1 MESRPADDASTDEKS
16 SPHEGSDQVMWPNST
31 MPLELLSRLQTP
43 DTITE
48 TDDFPWPYSASPSNT
63 PQSTITSSIP
73 DPTLPHIPVPVPPVT
88 PSQAH
93 RIPIIEKPKVIKIP
107 PAEQEIT
114 RLRRES
120 YVMFLKKKREQNVQ
134 PPATRNAL
142 RDLPLTEIPLFVP
155 PDRIEDEVMASN
167 DCAAVEEWVNAHL
180 TKGNTQLIPV
190 SDAYL
195 AASEPKK
202 QVAMYQSKLEYS
214 DVTQVNVISSTEK
227 TPLQGAGIDSTSLL
241 RLGMPK
247 PMVERIYRGLFV
259 YTSGFHTLIHD
270 LGRHCPAY
278 AESHIAAN
286 IWLAFLHLLEKCEDG
301 RYEMA
306 MLKFNHATSIWKKNK
321 MKEYELEKEALTSE
335 VNAVQGQLLAEK
347 NVVADTLTKLADQVE
362 ETRLVN
368 EKMQQA
374 QRKFGDYEDDIR
386 MLRLEIM
393 DLEDKLAQKTEQQNQ
408 TSSALSLALTQ
419 KSDVENEVANLK
431 AQILILQDKLEKHE
445 VNKVRT
451 SNRIRE
457 LQSSSQALR
466 DNVDALKNDV
476 RLLTMDKTKLT
487 ADRMLY
493 LEKSTV
499 LDKDLELLKIH
510 AAEVTALTVSQKHD
524 IDERDATILSLKNA
538 MEADR
543 NAFVTLQNE
552 IARLTALTHQQKLD
566 NGVLEAQT
574 QLLLIEKNNASQ
586 KEGDKARIERLL
598 NKKVELEKEI
608 DLLRQEK
615 EQGQEQI
622 WNLRAS
628 LEALENDLHHSKRAY
643 ANSQTSLAQAERICE
658 HMRGQ
663 LQEMERANDR
673 LTSTLA
679 SQKQQSKLL
688 DDASREQV
696 EKMEMELRVVMGQ
709 MREMVY
715 TRRENEAQI
724 NDLSKSLEANAVE
737 MKLNKQRIEKGDKA
751 LAAMT
756 FERDTLL
763 RDKRIA
769 QLEHSTNQ
777 AMVNRLN
784 QATSQLME
792 KIRLNEVNY
801 DEAMQEL
808 KMHYDNAFRAPP
820 QLSSSASGVD
830 LHSTHQKA
838 LHPSINRGANA
849 VGMQSS
855 VSGLLDL
862 IAMQA
867 GGDGG
872 EMGGSSYGNK
882 PRLSRMDSHSSR
894 PRRRSLKGGAIPR
907 QNEYTI
913 VELTNQLKQRDA
925 TIARMEETIEET
937 RFALKMENVAMGRE
951 KSRTSRL
958 EECMEMAEN
967 DYATL
972 KVTTSQR
979 HGAITMNL
987 LQVQS
992 DLKDYKARVHT
1003 LRAYLREY
1011 KTHLDHM
1018 GMHAEDSRGSLMIVR
1033 QKFITRLDEEVQAT
1047 EEMTENTTQTYPPRR
1062 SPVKERA
1069 KLKQTIFCAPELA
1082 ANDVLNNITDL
1093 LPDEELDNHFFSLT
1107 HHGELATREYRQG
1120 YLLESHR
1127 VNRFQPLP
1135 QLSSTSPTKGRSAD
1149 PPSDV
1154 STPHLRSQIA
1164 VQYRNEFGFVNRVAE
1179 TNVSPFVFDGV
1190 KKARTPMSVAEK
1202 LAREL
1207 QIQENERLMQEISG
1221 DNGKV
1226 SSSRPPG
1233 RPSPGG
1239 PKKAT
1244 MAMQQRK
1251 GVHQESTSA
1260 TDGTR
1265 GGAPNQRP
1273 APPTK
1278 PKKQHQHVKPR
1289 PNNRDNAAVSTTTAQ
1304 TEVESDLLLLESLR
1318 AREHATPYTPEV
1330 GQRRREPQYDD
1341 EEYESDDD
1349 GLNLG
1354 SFFVEEGGMLK
1365 RRAGGMDGQRIPT
1378 LLEQK
1383 VKESRANEA
1392 MREAAS
1398 PTLRL
1403 VGWELGRQGGNSDAS
1418 SLPPI
1423 LYPITKS

>member
-1 MESRPADDASTDEKS
+1 MESTPADDASTDEKS
-16 SPHEGSDQVMWPNST
+16 SPHGSQSS
-31 MPLELLSRLQTP
+31 LSFCLRCGLL
-43 DTITE
+43 
-48 TDDFPWPYSASPSNT
+48 
-63 PQSTITSSIP
+63 
-73 DPTLPHIPVPVPPVT
+73 
-88 PSQAH
+88 
-93 RIPIIEKPKVIKIP
+93 EKPKVIKIP

-335 VNAVQGQLLAEK
+335 VNAVQ
-347 NVVADTLTKLADQVE
+347 
-362 ETRLVN
+362 
-368 EKMQQA
+368 MQQA
-374 QRKFGDYEDDIR
+374 QRKFGDFDDDIR

-487 ADRMLY
+487 ADRM
-493 LEKSTV
+493 KSTV

-673 LTSTLA
+673 LTST
-679 SQKQQSKLL
+679 
-688 DDASREQV
+688 
-696 EKMEMELRVVMGQ
+696 
-709 MREMVY
+709 
-715 TRRENEAQI
+715 
-724 NDLSKSLEANAVE
+724 
-737 MKLNKQRIEKGDKA
+737 
-751 LAAMT
+751 
-756 FERDTLL
+756 
-763 RDKRIA
+763 
-769 QLEHSTNQ
+769 
-777 AMVNRLN
+777 
-784 QATSQLME
+784 
-792 KIRLNEVNY
+792 
-801 DEAMQEL
+801 
-808 KMHYDNAFRAPP
+808 
-820 QLSSSASGVD
+820 
-830 LHSTHQKA
+830 
-838 LHPSINRGANA
+838 
-849 VGMQSS
+849 
-855 VSGLLDL
+855 
-862 IAMQA
+862 
-867 GGDGG
+867 
-872 EMGGSSYGNK
+872 
-882 PRLSRMDSHSSR
+882 
-894 PRRRSLKGGAIPR
+894 
-907 QNEYTI
+907 
-913 VELTNQLKQRDA
+913 
-925 TIARMEETIEET
+925 
-937 RFALKMENVAMGRE
+937 
-951 KSRTSRL
+951 
-958 EECMEMAEN
+958 
-967 DYATL
+967 
-972 KVTTSQR
+972 
-979 HGAITMNL
+979 
-987 LQVQS
+987 
-992 DLKDYKARVHT
+992 
-1003 LRAYLREY
+1003 
-1011 KTHLDHM
+1011 
-1018 GMHAEDSRGSLMIVR
+1018 
-1033 QKFITRLDEEVQAT
+1033 
-1047 EEMTENTTQTYPPRR
+1047 
-1062 SPVKERA
+1062 
-1069 KLKQTIFCAPELA
+1069 
-1082 ANDVLNNITDL
+1082 
-1093 LPDEELDNHFFSLT
+1093 
-1107 HHGELATREYRQG
+1107 
-1120 YLLESHR
+1120 
-1127 VNRFQPLP
+1127 
-1135 QLSSTSPTKGRSAD
+1135 
-1149 PPSDV
+1149 
-1154 STPHLRSQIA
+1154 
-1164 VQYRNEFGFVNRVAE
+1164 
-1179 TNVSPFVFDGV
+1179 
-1190 KKARTPMSVAEK
+1190 
-1202 LAREL
+1202 
-1207 QIQENERLMQEISG
+1207 
-1221 DNGKV
+1221 
-1226 SSSRPPG
+1226 
-1233 RPSPGG
+1233 
-1239 PKKAT
+1239 
-1244 MAMQQRK
+1244 
-1251 GVHQESTSA
+1251 
-1260 TDGTR
+1260 
-1265 GGAPNQRP
+1265 
-1273 APPTK
+1273 
-1278 PKKQHQHVKPR
+1278 
-1289 PNNRDNAAVSTTTAQ
+1289 
-1304 TEVESDLLLLESLR
+1304 
-1318 AREHATPYTPEV
+1318 
-1330 GQRRREPQYDD
+1330 
-1341 EEYESDDD
+1341 
-1349 GLNLG
+1349 
-1354 SFFVEEGGMLK
+1354 
-1365 RRAGGMDGQRIPT
+1365 
-1378 LLEQK
+1378 
-1383 VKESRANEA
+1383 
-1392 MREAAS
+1392 
-1398 PTLRL
+1398 
-1403 VGWELGRQGGNSDAS
+1403 
-1418 SLPPI
+1418 
-1423 LYPITKS
+1423 